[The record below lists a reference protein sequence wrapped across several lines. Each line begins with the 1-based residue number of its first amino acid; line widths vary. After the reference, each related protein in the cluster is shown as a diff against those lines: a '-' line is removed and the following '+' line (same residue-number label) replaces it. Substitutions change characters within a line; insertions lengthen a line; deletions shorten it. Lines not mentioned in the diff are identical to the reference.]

1 MRTPNG
7 IETQENCL
15 TCKWRESRTFCNVSG
30 TALQRLQD
38 SARMEVHRT
47 GAILFAE
54 GQAAEG
60 VFILCNG
67 RAKISTASERGNV
80 IILKVAPAGEVL
92 AGEAVLANRR
102 HEETAE
108 LLDSCQVKFIPKKEF
123 VQHISQHMQ
132 MAFKTVVQLANNCG
146 AARDQVRMLGSSI
159 SGRRKLAQLLINWTR
174 QANRRG
180 APENAF
186 PVPFSHEEIAQ
197 MIGSSRETVTRALN
211 HLKRN
216 KVIDIRTGVF
226 TVRDIERLRTLAT
239 G

>member
-1 MRTPNG
+1 MRTSNG
-7 IETQENCL
+7 IETQESCL
-15 TCKWRESRTFCNVSG
+15 TCKWRQSRTFCNVSG
-30 TALQRLQD
+30 TALQHLQN
-38 SARMEVHRT
+38 SARMEIHRA
-47 GAILFAE
+47 GEMLFAE
-54 GQAAEG
+54 GEAAEG

-67 RAKISTASERGNV
+67 WAKISTASERGNV
-80 IILKVAPAGEVL
+80 IILKVAPPGEVL

-132 MAFKTVVQLANNCG
+132 VAFKTVVQLANNCD

-159 SGRRKLAQLLINWTR
+159 SGRRKLAQLLINWTG

-180 APENAF
+180 AEHEF

-226 TVRDIERLRTLAT
+226 TVRDIDRLRTLAT
-239 G
+239 E